1 MILIYLIILAVAL
14 FVQYI
19 VAKKFE
25 AIAFQKGYDETIHS
39 CAMCFWLGIVGYLYV
54 IALPV
59 LNEQMKENG
68 CSVNSESPTINNNEV
83 ISKAKENNHLDYNR
97 YECQKIVVTNKNGS
111 GHCFMCRESQDILKI
126 CKVENSIGT
135 REIAICDN
143 CIKLFNDNCSK

>member
-1 MILIYLIILAVAL
+1 MILIYLFILAVAL
-14 FVQYI
+14 FIQYI

-68 CSVNSESPTINNNEV
+68 CSVN
-83 ISKAKENNHLDYNR
+83 A
-97 YECQKIVVTNKNGS
+97 
-111 GHCFMCRESQDILKI
+111 ESQP
-126 CKVENSIGT
+126 
-135 REIAICDN
+135 
-143 CIKLFNDNCSK
+143 